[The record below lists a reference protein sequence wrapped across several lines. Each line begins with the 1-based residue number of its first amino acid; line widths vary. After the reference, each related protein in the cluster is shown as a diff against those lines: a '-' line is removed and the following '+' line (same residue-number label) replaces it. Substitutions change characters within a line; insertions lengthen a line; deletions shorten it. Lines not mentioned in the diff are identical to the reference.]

1 MTADDRHPDD
11 PDRSVSTLPGG
22 LWSQPQPTVPDL
34 GEVEPVQRLRIPA
47 AMTYDY
53 TPGLAQS
60 RFLRGLADKKI
71 LGERCPVTGDVYV
84 PPRGVSPVSGMP
96 TTEQV
101 EVGPHATVT
110 SFCIVHIG
118 FGVNAPPTPFV
129 SALFLPDGAAVSLY
143 GTVQEI
149 PHDQVRIGMRVEPV
163 WVDDAELTTSMENI
177 RYWRPID
184 EPDVPAEQLK
194 GHM

>member
-1 MTADDRHPDD
+1 MSAADD
-11 PDRSVSTLPGG
+11 DRSISTLPDG
-22 LWSQPQPTVPDL
+22 LWSQPAPTVPGAHD
-34 GEVEPVQRLRIPA
+34 GESVQRVRIPA
-47 AMTYDY
+47 SMTYDY
-53 TPGLAQS
+53 SPGLAQS
-60 RFLRGLADKKI
+60 RFLRGLADKRI
-71 LGERCPVTGDVYV
+71 LGERCPASGDVYV
-84 PPRGVSPVSGMP
+84 PPRGVSPVSGLP

-101 EVGPHATVT
+101 EVGPKATIT
-110 SFCIVHIG
+110 SFCVVHIG
-118 FGVNAPPTPFV
+118 FGENAPPTPFV

-143 GTVQEI
+143 GTVGEVPI
-149 PHDQVRIGMRVEPV
+149 DQVRIGMRVEPV

>member
-1 MTADDRHPDD
+1 MSADD
-11 PDRSVSTLPGG
+11 DRSISTLPDG
-22 LWSQPQPTVPDL
+22 LWTQPQPNVPDL
-34 GEVEPVQRLRIPA
+34 AADEPVQRVRMPA
-47 AMTYDY
+47 AMVYDY
-53 TPGLAQS
+53 SPGRA
-60 RFLRGLADKKI
+60 RTRYLRGLEHKRI
-71 LGERCPVTGDVYV
+71 LGERCPSTGEVYV
-84 PPRGVSPVSGMP
+84 PPTGVAPVSGMP

-101 EVGPHATVT
+101 EVGPKATIT
-110 SFCIVHIG
+110 SFCVVHIG

-143 GTVQEI
+143 GTVGEI
-149 PHDQVRIGMRVEPV
+149 DYDKVRIGMRVEPV
-163 WVDDAELTTSMENI
+163 WVDDAELTTSSENI

>member
-1 MTADDRHPDD
+1 MSVDPTEDRSISVLPDGLWTQPVADVPGGDGDD
-11 PDRSVSTLPGG
+11 PVRRL
-22 LWSQPQPTVPDL
+22 TVPASM
-34 GEVEPVQRLRIPA
+34 R
-47 AMTYDY
+47 YDY

-60 RFLRGLADKKI
+60 RFLRGLAEKKI

-84 PPRGVSPVSGMP
+84 PPRGVSPVSGLR

-101 EVGPHATVT
+101 EVGPKATIT
-110 SFCIVHIG
+110 SFCVVHIG

-143 GTVQEI
+143 GTMGEI
-149 PHDQVRIGMRVEPV
+149 AHDEVRIGMRVEPV
-163 WVDDAELTTSMENI
+163 WVEDDQLTTSMENI

-184 EPDVPAEQLK
+184 EPDVPADELK